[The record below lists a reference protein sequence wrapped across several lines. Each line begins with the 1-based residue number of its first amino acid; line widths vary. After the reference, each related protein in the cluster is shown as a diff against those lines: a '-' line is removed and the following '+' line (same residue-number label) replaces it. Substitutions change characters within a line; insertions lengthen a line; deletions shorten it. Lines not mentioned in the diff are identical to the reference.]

1 MLPGVVAAN
10 IWVFFYNE
18 HGLINDALSW
28 VGIQTEQA
36 WLADPQTALVAVI
49 IAAGWK
55 GFAFYFL
62 LLLAGLQSVP
72 QETREAAQV
81 DGAGRFSTLVHVV
94 LPQMKAIIFMS
105 LALGVIATSNYFDG
119 IYLMTGGG
127 PTSATEILPG
137 VAVQRCVLAVQY
149 CKGIGAVGDLAA
161 PRSHSGGH
169 PARRGRQEGT
179 GMSAVKNIKRGFAP
193 NLIMFIA
200 LLAVAVPFAWVV
212 MASFRRGN
220 VLTGGLFDFG
230 NLGLDNYLKVF
241 QSEIPQNFVNSIIAC
256 TLASVLSVG
265 VGVVAAYG
273 FSRFSFKESK
283 VLFWCLLVVQL
294 VPAVS
299 MVVPLYK
306 LWADFGLFNSLIGLG
321 IAYAR
326 VEHGGLP
333 AVAEGLRG

>member
-1 MLPGVVAAN
+1 
-10 IWVFFYNE
+10 
-18 HGLINDALSW
+18 
-28 VGIQTEQA
+28 
-36 WLADPQTALVAVI
+36 
-49 IAAGWK
+49 
-55 GFAFYFL
+55 
-62 LLLAGLQSVP
+62 
-72 QETREAAQV
+72 
-81 DGAGRFSTLVHVV
+81 
-94 LPQMKAIIFMS
+94 
-105 LALGVIATSNYFDG
+105 
-119 IYLMTGGG
+119 
-127 PTSATEILPG
+127 
-137 VAVQRCVLAVQY
+137 
-149 CKGIGAVGDLAA
+149 
-161 PRSHSGGH
+161 
-169 PARRGRQEGT
+169 
-179 GMSAVKNIKRGFAP
+179 MSAVKNIKRGFAP

-273 FSRFSFKESK
+273 FSRFSFKGSK

-321 IAYAR
+321 IAYAGLNTAVCLLLLKGFVDDIPRELDEAAAIDGCRPWGTFWR
-326 VEHGGLP
+326 VILPLLKPAMTSAGIFVLVTTWQEFVIASSLMNDSSAYPLTVGLQNLSTQYSTDYGGIMAGSVITALP
-333 AVAEGLRG
+333 VIIIFAVFQKQFVQTVTGGVKA

>member
-1 MLPGVVAAN
+1 
-10 IWVFFYNE
+10 
-18 HGLINDALSW
+18 
-28 VGIQTEQA
+28 
-36 WLADPQTALVAVI
+36 
-49 IAAGWK
+49 
-55 GFAFYFL
+55 
-62 LLLAGLQSVP
+62 
-72 QETREAAQV
+72 
-81 DGAGRFSTLVHVV
+81 
-94 LPQMKAIIFMS
+94 
-105 LALGVIATSNYFDG
+105 
-119 IYLMTGGG
+119 
-127 PTSATEILPG
+127 
-137 VAVQRCVLAVQY
+137 
-149 CKGIGAVGDLAA
+149 
-161 PRSHSGGH
+161 
-169 PARRGRQEGT
+169 
-179 GMSAVKNIKRGFAP
+179 MSAVKNIKRGFAP

-256 TLASVLSVG
+256 TFASVLSVG

-273 FSRFSFKESK
+273 FSRFSFKGSK

-306 LWADFGLFNSLIGLG
+306 LWDRLRSLQQPHRFGNRLC
-321 IAYAR
+321 R

-333 AVAEGLRG
+333 AVAEGLPWMTFLESSMKLPPSMGVAREARSGG